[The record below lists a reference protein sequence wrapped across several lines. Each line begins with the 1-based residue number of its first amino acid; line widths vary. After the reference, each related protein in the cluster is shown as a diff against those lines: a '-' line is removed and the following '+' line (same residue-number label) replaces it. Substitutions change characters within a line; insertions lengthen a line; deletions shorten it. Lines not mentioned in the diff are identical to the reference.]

1 MVQFGKAIEEQRVP
15 EWADGYVD
23 YKALKETLSAMI
35 ANGLIQKFSEDTVYS
50 PISVATSNDILQP
63 TGPGEHEFM
72 AQLDAEMEK
81 VNRFTERLHAD
92 LHAQVSTL
100 QAQKDAWEAAGQPGE
115 EVAALVLAVDAAAM
129 ALQRFEDY
137 VNLNYMAFSKI
148 LKKHDKFSTC
158 PYRMPYLMKIQSQ
171 TFVREK
177 MADVIKAL
185 SDTRAALDGR
195 AVRAGAQT
203 FDPNQK
209 GGASFIRNTSKY
221 WVHTRDVLK
230 VKMFVLRNR
239 PIYKFTDGP
248 SDADLVTSIYFDN
261 EALDLYEGRLKKLPG
276 AIAFRIRWY
285 GATEAPPL
293 VFIER
298 KTHQARPARPEP
310 AAS

>member
-1 MVQFGKAIEEQRVP
+1 M
-15 EWADGYVD
+15 
-23 YKALKETLSAMI
+23 
-35 ANGLIQKFSEDTVYS
+35 
-50 PISVATSNDILQP
+50 
-63 TGPGEHEFM
+63 
-72 AQLDAEMEK
+72 
-81 VNRFTERLHAD
+81 
-92 LHAQVSTL
+92 
-100 QAQKDAWEAAGQPGE
+100 
-115 EVAALVLAVDAAAM
+115 
-129 ALQRFEDY
+129 
-137 VNLNYMAFSKI
+137 
-148 LKKHDKFSTC
+148 
-158 PYRMPYLMKIQSQ
+158 
-171 TFVREK
+171 
-177 MADVIKAL
+177 
-185 SDTRAALDGR
+185 
-195 AVRAGAQT
+195 RAGAQT

-248 SDADLVTSIYFDN
+248 GDADLVTSIYFDN

-310 AAS
+310 VPSPHPPALPAHTQERRGGCHFASRRKGTTRTTARRRSSPTGGATLPGGRCCLRSIA